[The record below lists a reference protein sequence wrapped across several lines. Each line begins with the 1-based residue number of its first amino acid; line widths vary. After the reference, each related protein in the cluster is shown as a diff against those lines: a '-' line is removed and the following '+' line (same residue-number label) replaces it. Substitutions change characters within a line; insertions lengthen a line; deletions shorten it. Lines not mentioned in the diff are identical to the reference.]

1 MFVNPK
7 PEEDKLMSDD
17 IFEDIF
23 DEADAL
29 QSVDGETTTQLSGHV
44 RKLRALEQEIA
55 DAENHIKALKQQK
68 HSLSTEIIPN
78 MMDEMGVQR
87 LDVDG
92 VSVVRKNVV
101 HASIPPARKDEAF
114 EWLRQNGCDD
124 IIKNDII
131 CSFSRGQDNEAGTV
145 LGQLREQGYDP
156 QQKTQVHPMTLKAFV
171 RERIESG
178 QDIDLDLF
186 GAYILNTAEIK
197 RK

>member
-7 PEEDKLMSDD
+7 PEEEKLMSDD

-23 DEADAL
+23 DEAEAL
-29 QSVDGETTTQLSGHV
+29 QSVDGDTTKQLSGHV
-44 RKLRALEQEIA
+44 RQMRSLEEQIA
-55 DAENHIKALKQQK
+55 DAEAHIKALKQQK
-68 HSLSTEIIPN
+68 HSLATEIIPN
-78 MMDEMGVQR
+78 MMDQMGVER

-101 HASIPPARKDEAF
+101 HASIPPARKEEAF
-114 EWLRQNGCDD
+114 DWLRQNGHDD

-131 CSFSRGQDNEAGTV
+131 CSFGRGQDNEAGHV
-145 LGQLREQGYDP
+145 LGALREQGYDP
-156 QQKTQVHPMTLKAFV
+156 QQKVQVHPMTLKAFV
-171 RERIESG
+171 REQIEQG
-178 QDIDLDLF
+178 ANIDLEMF